1 MFVGS
6 PARLG
11 RRAGRL
17 VGAEQERIVPP
28 EQHPLGCG
36 RRGKRYNFY
45 DRVEPLIDCISDL
58 HKAVS
63 RLRDWSVVAR
73 GLRKSARAKVDAV
86 TTPRD
91 PTGPPVLC
99 VACGT
104 TDPSKLKVDKE
115 SFLVC
120 ECGTVN
126 GRSGFGDDYAEAK
139 DMQKRRAEPCAP
151 SAPGGRMPASSVV
164 PEAEQ
169 RRRGMGAAVHIC
181 SRAAASDESSLPQ
194 RVESKLQ
201 SAVEHINKLASRMSP
216 IDQEV
221 VAEIRRTADRVVRLS
236 HEHSKHCCKANCTL
250 KISEKPPQVIGA
262 KCFVFCVEKLCSGEG
277 VSGVSKQ
284 TLASLHQRVRNSH
297 VFSLRDNNVQHE
309 GCAAAIATIDAEDFV
324 LTKPCAHVKPGKRER
339 DEEKKVSLKRV
350 SSGGL
355 QGAEQAS
362 KLTQLRNAIADSDFG
377 FDPGVS
383 AAAIRL
389 LVQGNELATAIK
401 SGTAIPRSL
410 GDTGAAYVLM
420 RAVTER
426 EGGACSAAP
435 PACANLGDIDVDG
448 VVAGVRALLPEEGAE
463 DEEELLF

>member
-1 MFVGS
+1 MLVVHERRAEKVSGKRTRDDAS
-6 PARLG
+6 AALEWAVLESGVLAVKTSLEVATAEGG
-11 RRAGRL
+11 RRCIWFDPRTNQL
-17 VGAEQERIVPP
+17 VCPHGWGQYHLCVWNGPRAADFPKPAWIS
-28 EQHPLGCG
+28 C
-36 RRGKRYNFY
+36 
-45 DRVEPLIDCISDL
+45 DC
-58 HKAVS
+58 
-63 RLRDWSVVAR
+63 
-73 GLRKSARAKVDAV
+73 KSA
-86 TTPRD
+86 
-91 PTGPPVLC
+91 TGLC
-99 VACGT
+99 
-104 TDPSKLKVDKE
+104 S
-115 SFLVC
+115 
-120 ECGTVN
+120 
-126 GRSGFGDDYAEAK
+126 R
-139 DMQKRRAEPCAP
+139 QKRRAEVCAP

-194 RVESKLQ
+194 KVESKLQ

-221 VAEIRRTADRVVRLS
+221 VAEIRRTAGRVVRLA

-250 KISEKPPQVIGA
+250 NICEKPPQVIGA

-324 LTKPCAHVKPGKRER
+324 LAKPCAHVKPGKRER
-339 DEEKKVSLKRV
+339 DEEKMVSLKRV

-355 QGAEQAS
+355 QGVEQAS
-362 KLTQLRNAIADSDFG
+362 KLTRIRNAIADSDFG
-377 FDPGVS
+377 FEAGVS

-389 LVQGNELATAIK
+389 LVQGNELAAAIK

-410 GDTGAAYVLM
+410 GDKAVAYVLM
-420 RAVTER
+420 KAVTER
-426 EGGACSAAP
+426 EGGACGAAP
-435 PACANLGDIDVDG
+435 PACANPGGIDMDG
-448 VVAGVRALLPEEGAE
+448 VVAGIRALLPEDSPEE
-463 DEEELLF
+463 DDGLF